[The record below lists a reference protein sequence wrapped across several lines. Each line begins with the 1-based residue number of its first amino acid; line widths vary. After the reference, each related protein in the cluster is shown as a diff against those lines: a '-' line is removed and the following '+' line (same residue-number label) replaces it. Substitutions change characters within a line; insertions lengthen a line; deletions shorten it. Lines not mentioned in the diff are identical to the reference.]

1 MKTGIIM
8 LIIGLIIA
16 GVGVTAWLFSD
27 SYLSTSP
34 DDETIMLLQAGGL
47 GAAIIGGGLGL
58 GGIIRMIV
66 KR

>member
-8 LIIGLIIA
+8 LIIGLIVA
-16 GVGVTAWLFSD
+16 GAGVTAWLFSD
-27 SYLSTSP
+27 SYLSASP
-34 DDETIMLLQAGGL
+34 NDETIMLLQAVGL
-47 GAAIIGGGLGL
+47 GGTIIGGGLGL